1 MIESAS
7 IIVSKPKKQDN
18 NYICPIYFACEESK
32 KKKLEHSFTNSILID
47 IKRTKTN
54 ENFIYIKSKHN
65 NNYMFDLNEII
76 IDIVKDKSQQ
86 WFNNNMNVDLIDDYY
101 TNTIVYNKQ
110 YGDIIKLKIIDDNFD
125 ILKEHLLKKI
135 DIGIVFEHIKFYKQK
150 FVVECTINNI
160 NFDDISDTI
169 ENESIHS
176 EQDIDIPSP
185 SNEDILNIKSEY
197 LLKLD
202 NFINTQ
208 QEQLNIIQDK
218 ISEYQEYKEL
228 LNNSELNTII
238 SICDKIEN
246 LCA

>member
-18 NYICPIYFACEESK
+18 NYICPIYFTQDQSK
-32 KKKLEHSFTNSILID
+32 KKKLEHSFTNSTLID

-54 ENFIYIKSKHN
+54 ENFIYIKSKKN

-76 IDIVKDKSQQ
+76 INIVKEKSQL
-86 WFNNNMNVDLIDDYY
+86 WFNNNMNIDLIDDYY
-101 TNTIVYNKQ
+101 TSTIIYNKQ
-110 YGDIIKLKIIDDNFD
+110 HGDIIKLKIIDDNFD

-150 FVVECTINNI
+150 FVLECTINNI
-160 NFDDISDTI
+160 NFDDNSDNI
-169 ENESIHS
+169 DNESIHS
-176 EQDIDIPSP
+176 EQDSDIPSP
-185 SNEDILNIKSEY
+185 NDEDILNIKSEY

-202 NFINTQ
+202 NLINTQ
-208 QEQLNIIQDK
+208 QEQLHAIQNK
-218 ISEYQEYKEL
+218 IKEYQEHKEL
-228 LNNSELNTII
+228 LNNSELNAII